1 MLERLITRL
10 ERRFGRYAF
19 GNVTYF
25 LVGLQ
30 ALGFA
35 IVLVRPDLAERL
47 VLERSAVLDGEW
59 WRLVTFVLS
68 PVSTSPIWV
77 IFALYWLYVMGSA
90 LEERW
95 GSFRYELYWL
105 TGLGATVAAVF
116 LGGSSATL
124 APLVMSLFLAF
135 ATLWPDYQL
144 RLFFILPVPVKW
156 LALLDALAIGA
167 DVGMR
172 QGLDRL
178 VPLAAVANYLL
189 FFGPTLKDLVVRFVK
204 EGGRAR
210 ARASYRQAANHGLHD
225 LKARSCAICGA
236 SPAQD
241 PNVELRV
248 CSCEKCGGVDRDLC
262 LAHARNH

>member
-1 MLERLITRL
+1 MLERLLTRL
-10 ERRFGRYAF
+10 ERKFGRYAF
-19 GNVTYF
+19 GNVTYY

-35 IVLVRPDLAERL
+35 LVLVRPDLAQRL
-47 VLERSAVLDGEW
+47 ALDGEAVLRGEW
-59 WRLVTFVLS
+59 WRLLTFLIS
-68 PVSTSPIWV
+68 PVATSPLWV
-77 IFALYWLYVMGSA
+77 VFALYWLYTMGSA
-90 LEERW
+90 LEEHW

-105 TGLGATVAAVF
+105 IGIAMTLVAVFVGGSVATV
-116 LGGSSATL
+116 

-144 RLFFILPVPVKW
+144 RIFFILPVPVKW
-156 LALLDALAIGA
+156 LAVLDAIAIGA

-189 FFGPTLKDLVVRFVK
+189 FFGPTLKNLVVRFFR

-210 ARASYRQAANHGLHD
+210 ARANYRQAANQGVDD
-225 LKARSCAICGA
+225 LKLRQCAICGA
-236 SPAQD
+236 SPSKD
-241 PNVELRV
+241 PSVELRV
-248 CSCEKCGGVDRDLC
+248 CSCEKCGGVDRNLC
-262 LAHARNH
+262 LAHARSH